1 MEEIGLR
8 KQEVKMASK
17 VDVKDVS
24 VRLEKRKRRH
34 RIEWEV

>member
-1 MEEIGLR
+1 MEETGLR

-17 VDVKDVS
+17 VG
-24 VRLEKRKRRH
+24 VRDAKEKHEKRKRRH